1 MTCSKKLGQMAS
13 LMKNLPKIREEMTKL
28 QGRIAQVVVDGD
40 AGGGMVQVKV
50 NGQMEVIGCV
60 ISDELMKLND
70 KELLEDLV
78 RSAINQA
85 IQKARQAVAEE
96 TSKMASG
103 MGFGLPPGMQLPT

>member
-1 MTCSKKLGQMAS
+1 MFEKLGQIAS
-13 LMKNLPKIREEMTKL
+13 LMKNLPKMQEEMGKL
-28 QGRIAQVVVDGD
+28 QGRIAQVVADGD
-40 AGGGMVQVKV
+40 AGAGMVKAKV
-50 NGQMEVIGCV
+50 NGHMEVIACV

-85 IQKARQAVAEE
+85 IQRARQAVAEE

-103 MGFGLPPGMQLPT
+103 LGMALPPGIQLPT

>member
-1 MTCSKKLGQMAS
+1 MFEKLGQLAN
-13 LMKNLPKIREEMTKL
+13 LMKNLPKMQEEMRKL
-28 QGRIAQVVVDGD
+28 QGQISQIVCEGD
-40 AGGGMVQVKV
+40 AGGGMVKAKV
-50 NGQMEVIGCV
+50 NGQMEVVACV
-60 ISDELMKLND
+60 ISDELMKMND

-103 MGFGLPPGMQLPT
+103 LGMALPPGMQLPT

>member
-1 MTCSKKLGQMAS
+1 MFEKLGQLAS
-13 LMKNLPKIREEMTKL
+13 LMKNLPKMQEEMGKL
-28 QGRIAQVVVDGD
+28 QGRIAQIVADGD
-40 AGGGMVQVKV
+40 AGGGMVKAKV
-50 NGQMEVIGCV
+50 NGQMEVVSCT
-60 ISDELMKLND
+60 ISDDLLKMND
-70 KELLEDLV
+70 KEMLEDLI